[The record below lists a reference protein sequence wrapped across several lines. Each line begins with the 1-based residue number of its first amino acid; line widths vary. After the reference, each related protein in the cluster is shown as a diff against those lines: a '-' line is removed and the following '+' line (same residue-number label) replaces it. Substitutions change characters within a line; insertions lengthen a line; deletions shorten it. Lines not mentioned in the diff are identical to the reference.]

1 MKAFMGKKK
10 LHFPNFRPYIKKGI
24 LMDALNQ
31 NLKQN
36 TDMECIDYFLEYLLY
51 LFMNLSTR
59 PAVST
64 SFNLP
69 VKKG

>member
-1 MKAFMGKKK
+1 MKAFMGKKITLPK
-10 LHFPNFRPYIKKGI
+10 FSALYKKKRHPNGC
-24 LMDALNQ
+24 LNQ

>member
-1 MKAFMGKKK
+1 MKAFMEKKITLPK
-10 LHFPNFRPYIKKGI
+10 FSALYKKGI